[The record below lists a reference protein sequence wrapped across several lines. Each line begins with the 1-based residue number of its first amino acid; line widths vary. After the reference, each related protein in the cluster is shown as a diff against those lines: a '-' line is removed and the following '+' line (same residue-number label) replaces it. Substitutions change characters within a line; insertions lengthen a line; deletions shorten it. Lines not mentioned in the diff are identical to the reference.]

1 MASCGPSRDRPGGV
15 SQPIVEVGCSEPF
28 GFELQR
34 GAWKALWS
42 EDLGEHRGP
51 AWKDCGRGS
60 CAIMVGVEL
69 APRRRR
75 YCCRSCSDSCFCC

>member
-42 EDLGEHRGP
+42 ED
-51 AWKDCGRGS
+51 
-60 CAIMVGVEL
+60 
-69 APRRRR
+69 PRRAPWSGLEGLREGQL
-75 YCCRSCSDSCFCC
+75 CHHGRS